1 MVSRLAAPAGC
12 CSKILAGQAGAC
24 YYLLEHNFNS
34 VTSAVQIAADLVF
47 QLLHYKDLQFIIS
60 TYFFTAYYEINK
72 TFSVFPKENDMNI
85 EQCISHL
92 SLNCPHTSCSSS
104 VYFLSVGS
112 HNLNLKEY
120 ATSTVNHTYKFDGKH
135 RK

>member
-1 MVSRLAAPAGC
+1 MISRLAAPAGR

-60 TYFFTAYYEINK
+60 TYFFTTYYKINK
-72 TFSVFPKENDMNI
+72 TFSVFE
-85 EQCISHL
+85 
-92 SLNCPHTSCSSS
+92 
-104 VYFLSVGS
+104 
-112 HNLNLKEY
+112 
-120 ATSTVNHTYKFDGKH
+120 